1 MLKKTDRL
9 KATANNTRY
18 AVHFIDRPNHYISFL
33 YINDQQHVASLQ
45 QTNTDRLLLLCES
58 TLLVTSTSLAAVD
71 LIETANLTIRKSDDG
86 TA

>member
-58 TLLVTSTSLAAVD
+58 TSLAAVD